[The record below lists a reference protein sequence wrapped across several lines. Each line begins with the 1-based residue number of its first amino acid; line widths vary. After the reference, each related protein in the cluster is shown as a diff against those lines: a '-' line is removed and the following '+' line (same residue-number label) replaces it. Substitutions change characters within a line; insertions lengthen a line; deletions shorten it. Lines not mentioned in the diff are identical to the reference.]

1 MAPRKILTYQDF
13 WPFYLREHSKPQTR
27 KLHYIGTALTLVI
40 LAVAL
45 LVNKKLYLL
54 LIPVAGGCNSTVAD
68 ALYIVEAQLLLCSNC
83 AYMTRHVLAL
93 GLVLL
98 AVF

>member
-1 MAPRKILTYQDF
+1 MAPRKIQTYQDF

-40 LAVAL
+40 FAVAL

-54 LIPVAGGCNSTVAD
+54 LIPVAGGCNNTVAD
-68 ALYIVEAQLLLCSNC
+68 AFSTV
-83 AYMTRHVLAL
+83 AL
-93 GLVLL
+93 V
-98 AVF
+98 

>member
-1 MAPRKILTYQDF
+1 MAPRKIATYQDF

-54 LIPVAGGCNSTVAD
+54 LIPVAGGVTV
-68 ALYIVEAQLLLCSNC
+68 LWQML
-83 AYMTRHVLAL
+83 
-93 GLVLL
+93 
-98 AVF
+98 